1 MSLSSIPSVLP
12 LCVKGGRHSS
22 FVLRVKGLGLLNTNV
37 FLGSTHNFSL
47 AAPVN
52 DGRFPPLPFDP
63 LTKSVSYLPKQ
74 FVPLSFHSTLDDETS
89 SYFHLQAITKH
100 KMISL
105 LLLQQLL
112 GCPTES
118 LAFASTRSSPLAAR
132 SNANNVLER
141 QSIGP
146 LSMAGGEGGEA
157 EWVKGTI

>member
-1 MSLSSIPSVLP
+1 
-12 LCVKGGRHSS
+12 
-22 FVLRVKGLGLLNTNV
+22 
-37 FLGSTHNFSL
+37 
-47 AAPVN
+47 
-52 DGRFPPLPFDP
+52 
-63 LTKSVSYLPKQ
+63 
-74 FVPLSFHSTLDDETS
+74 
-89 SYFHLQAITKH
+89 
-100 KMISL
+100 MISL

-157 EWVKGTI
+157 EWVKALMEAGGGNNPGQFEEDMKMKGLLGPNRGAGNPKLNANSRLIAWLESEGGCTSLNHPRGEKHPILWLLVPKLWMRLPMRVQDGGCWHEGLSMTETSC